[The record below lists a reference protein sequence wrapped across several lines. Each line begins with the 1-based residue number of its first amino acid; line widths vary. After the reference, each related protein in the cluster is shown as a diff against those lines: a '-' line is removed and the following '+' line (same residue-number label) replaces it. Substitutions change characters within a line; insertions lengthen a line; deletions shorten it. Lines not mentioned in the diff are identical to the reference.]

1 MHGVIMTT
9 TLIMFALIFGGC
21 GNSPRGEV
29 NRDVKIKSVH
39 KIKGHDGTN
48 LNKDKIDI
56 TQMAPPDRRRTVEG
70 LTGRSIN
77 EKINT
82 DLDSDHTDLKGRK
95 LF

>member
-1 MHGVIMTT
+1 MTAVIMT
-9 TLIMFALIFGGC
+9 IALIISALMFGGC
-21 GNSPRGEV
+21 GNNSNGDI
-29 NRDVKIKSVH
+29 NRNIKIKSVH
-39 KIKGHDGTN
+39 KIEGHDGTN
-48 LNKDKIDI
+48 LNREEIDI